1 MARLALATGLRM
13 ANVTGMEW
21 QQINLKRT
29 VAWIHPDQA
38 KNRRAIP
45 VPLNE
50 DAIRVIQSQ
59 IGQHSIRVFTFRGK
73 PIERTSD
80 SAWYKTL
87 KRCGLTEFRW
97 HDLRHTWASWHIQ
110 AGMPLHVLQELG
122 GWRTPAMVQH
132 YAHLAPEHLAE
143 HAQRISTTAPNLHHT
158 KLRVVKWAVSH

>member
-59 IGQHSIRVFTFRGK
+59 IGQHSIRVFTVEN
-73 PIERTSD
+73 PL
-80 SAWYKTL
+80 SAPVIPHGT
-87 KRCGLTEFRW
+87 RR
-97 HDLRHTWASWHIQ
+97 
-110 AGMPLHVLQELG
+110 
-122 GWRTPAMVQH
+122 
-132 YAHLAPEHLAE
+132 
-143 HAQRISTTAPNLHHT
+143 
-158 KLRVVKWAVSH
+158 